1 MSSGFLALRFEAVR
15 RSKVLGIML
24 VDAVAVLASV
34 PASLALSKSA
44 LLLYPFSGL
53 VVAAWLAIGLMAHVI
68 FRANGLY
75 STIWRLAS
83 TQDFI
88 NISRACVMLTL
99 ALYAMALEA
108 RALTHMPGLNERQ
121 FIVFFLVVFVVIS
134 SPRLIYRYWRDGDG
148 WQTAGSRVDGARG
161 KPALFVGRL
170 KEADS
175 IIRLARANS
184 FPDMVVGG
192 ILAVDGRDLRR
203 AKVHGVPILGG
214 PERLASV
221 LAEAEQSSGRFGTIV
236 FGQRS
241 ERDLADFAELVR
253 IARHSELEVL
263 QFLGVSR
270 LRSKDNA
277 FGAIE
282 LERVLRRAPIRSD
295 VSRLGQFCGGQRIMV
310 TGGAG
315 SIGSALVQR
324 ALDFGAD
331 HVMVVDR
338 SEFGVFR
345 LNERL
350 SEPAR
355 KRVSARVVDIN
366 DEEQM
371 SRIIATFR
379 PGVIFHAAALKHV
392 PILEADWI
400 SAVQTN
406 VFGTMTCAELAA
418 RHFVP
423 QFVLIS
429 SDKAVEPT
437 SILGQT
443 KRMAEQIVNALHFA
457 GRAPGRLRTGHT
469 SFTAVRFGNVFDS
482 DGSASTVFRRQI
494 EQGGP
499 VTITDRRMTRY
510 FMTMTEAVDLVIT
523 AAAEVDPPQ
532 LGADHAIYMLDMGEP
547 VPILRIAETM
557 IKLAGKVPYKEVPIR
572 FTGIRPGEKLHE
584 KLSADGELL
593 ATTRA
598 TKVLGL
604 TTGVFSPSE
613 IALAMR
619 GLKQAIARDDKRLA
633 VSVMDGMFRAAGSG
647 PFISEEMVLD
657 EAQGL

>member
-1 MSSGFLALRFEAVR
+1 MMSGFLALDLGAAR
-15 RSKVLGIML
+15 RSKVLAVML

-44 LLLYPFSGL
+44 LLLYPLSAL
-53 VVAAWLAIGLMAHVI
+53 IVSTWLAVGLAAHVV
-68 FRANGLY
+68 FRINGLY

-83 TQDFI
+83 TQEFI

-99 ALYAMALEA
+99 ALYALALEA
-108 RALTHMPGLNERQ
+108 RAITHLPGLNERQ

-148 WQTAGSRVDGARG
+148 WQSAGTRRKGSDK

-184 FPDMVVGG
+184 LPGTVIGG
-192 ILAVDGRDLRR
+192 ILAVDGQDLRR
-203 AKVHGVPILGG
+203 ARLQGVPILGG
-214 PERLASV
+214 PERLGAV
-221 LAEAEQSSGRFGTIV
+221 LAETRQSSGGFGMIL

-241 ERDLADFAELVR
+241 EHDLADFAELVR
-253 IARHSELEVL
+253 IARHNEIEVS
-263 QFLGVSR
+263 QFLGLSR

-295 VSRLGQFCGGQRIMV
+295 VSRLGRFCGGQKILV

-331 HVMVVDR
+331 HVLVVDR

-345 LNERL
+345 LGERL
-350 SEPAR
+350 SDAAR
-355 KRVSARVVDIN
+355 QRVSARVVDIT

-371 SRIIATFR
+371 SRLIQEFR

-392 PILEADWI
+392 PILEKDWI
-400 SAVQTN
+400 SAIQTN
-406 VFGTMTCAELAA
+406 VFGTMTCAQLAA

-437 SILGQT
+437 SVLGQT
-443 KRMAEQIVNALHFA
+443 KRMAEQIVNALHYA
-457 GRAPGRLRTGHT
+457 GRAAARSHSSHT
-469 SFTAVRFGNVFDS
+469 SFAAVRFGNVFDS

-499 VTITDRRMTRY
+499 VTVTDPRMTRY
-510 FMTMTEAVDLVIT
+510 FMTMAEAVDLVIT
-523 AAAEVDPPQ
+523 AAAEADPPQ
-532 LGADHAIYMLDMGEP
+532 QDADHAIYMLDMGEP
-547 VPILRIAETM
+547 VPILKIAETM
-557 IKLAGKVPYKEVPIR
+557 IKLAGKAPYKEVPVR
-572 FTGIRPGEKLHE
+572 FTGVRPGEKLHE
-584 KLSADGELL
+584 KLCADGELL
-593 ATTRA
+593 ATTRVA
-598 TKVLGL
+598 NILGL
-604 TTGVFSPSE
+604 TTGVFTPAE
-613 IALAMR
+613 IALALN
-619 GLKQAIARDDKRLA
+619 GLRQAIARCDKRLA
-633 VSVMDGMFRAAGSG
+633 VSVMDRMFRTGGSE
-647 PFISEEMVLD
+647 PFISGEMELD